1 MSADASHARP
11 VSLYVKTFAT
21 LFILMI
27 ITVWVARYHL
37 GPFNVIVA
45 LGIAATKAV
54 LVILN
59 FMDVRFSSKLVW
71 AWAALGFIWLAI
83 LFTTLSDYI
92 TRDWVR
98 VVGW

>member
-1 MSADASHARP
+1 
-11 VSLYVKTFAT
+11 VKTFSWLFVLMAAT
-21 LFILMI
+21 VIAAQF
-27 ITVWVARYHL
+27 HL
-37 GPFNVIVA
+37 GPFNV
-45 LGIAATKAV
+45 LIAFMIAGTKAT
-54 LVILN
+54 LVVLN

-98 VVGW
+98 IVGW